1 MRVLDLESIRI
12 KLAEITKQIVAE
24 YNPEKIILFGSF
36 AWGDP
41 NENSDIDLLIVKN
54 TEKGK
59 LERMREVRDLVNT
72 DFAVDILVYTPE
84 EIIRSISE
92 YKNLFIEDILRH
104 GKVIYSKPG
113 NAFNIALPKRQLNIL
128 H

>member
-72 DFAVDILVYTPE
+72 DFAVDILVYTPA
-84 EIIRSISE
+84 
-92 YKNLFIEDILRH
+92 
-104 GKVIYSKPG
+104 GV
-113 NAFNIALPKRQLNIL
+113 
-128 H
+128 